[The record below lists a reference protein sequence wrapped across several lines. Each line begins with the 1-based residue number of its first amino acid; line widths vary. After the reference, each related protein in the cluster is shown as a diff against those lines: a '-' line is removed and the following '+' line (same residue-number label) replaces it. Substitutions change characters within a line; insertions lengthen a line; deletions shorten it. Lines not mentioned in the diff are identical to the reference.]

1 MGFGYFAPLMRRLPL
16 LILLVLLAA
25 FPAAASASSTQSMT
39 FEAPRELLDAGT
51 RDRTL
56 QEVRDFGVDRVR
68 VLVYWKDYAPA
79 PTSKRR
85 PDFDAADPNAYPA
98 GAWDRLDGL
107 FASAQARGITVQLTL
122 TGPVPRWATS
132 TKRDYVTRPSTKEF
146 QAFATAVG
154 RRFGDRVGVWSIWNE
169 PNHPQFLLPQFV
181 KKHAKSPR
189 IYRNLFLAG
198 QRGLAASGNGGDLL
212 LFGETAPR
220 GTPRVVAPLAFLR
233 GALCLDRSY
242 HRKGRCKRV
251 EAGGFAHHAY
261 TTRVGPRFRPPD
273 RDDVTIGVLSRLTKA
288 LDRAARAGAIRR
300 GLGIYLTEFG
310 IQSTPDPFVGV
321 TLARQAE
328 YLAIAEHM
336 AYVNPR
342 VRSFSQYLLS
352 DDKPRKGP
360 RVERYGGFESGL
372 RRSDGR
378 AKPSYAGFRLP
389 LAAET
394 YGRFDVLWGRVRPQA
409 AQTKVTILAARRPG
423 RPFKPLRTLTTN
435 HRGVFGLRAL
445 HHDKQRY
452 RVQWTAPDGR
462 VWRGPPIR
470 AT

>member
-1 MGFGYFAPLMRRLPL
+1 M
-16 LILLVLLAA
+16 LLAA
-25 FPAAASASSTQSMT
+25 FPAAASASSSQAMT
-39 FEAPRELLDAGT
+39 FEAPRELLDAST

-56 QEVRDFGVDRVR
+56 QEIRELGVDRVR

-79 PTSKRR
+79 ATSKRR

-98 GAWDRLDGL
+98 GAWARLDGL
-107 FASAQARGITVQLTL
+107 FDSAQARGITVQLTL
-122 TGPVPRWATS
+122 TGPVPRWATKG
-132 TKRDYVTRPSTKEF
+132 KRDNVTSPSTKEF

-154 RRFGDRVGVWSIWNE
+154 RRFGAKVGVWSIWNE

-181 KKHAKSPR
+181 KKKPKSPR

-198 QRGLAASGNGGDLL
+198 QRGLAASGNGADTL

-233 GALCLDRSY
+233 GALCLDRNY
-242 HRKGRCKRV
+242 HRRGRCARV
-251 EAGGFAHHAY
+251 NAGGIAHHAY

-273 RDDVTIGVLSRLTKA
+273 RDDVTIGVISRLT
-288 LDRAARAGAIRR
+288 RAVERAGKAGAIRR
-300 GLGIYLTEFG
+300 GLGVYLTEFG

-352 DDKPRKGP
+352 DDKPRKGS

-372 RRSDGR
+372 RRSNGK
-378 AKPSYAGFRLP
+378 AKPSLAAFRLP
-389 LAAET
+389 LAAEA
-394 YGRFDVLWGRVRPQA
+394 YGRSDVLWGRVRPQPA
-409 AQTKVTILAARRPG
+409 RTKVTILASRRKG
-423 RPFKPLRTLTTN
+423 RPFKPLRTVTTN
-435 HRGVFGLRAL
+435 HRGVFGLRAK

-452 RVQWTAPDGR
+452 RVQWTAPDGK
-462 VWRGPPIR
+462 VWLGPPIR

>member
-1 MGFGYFAPLMRRLPL
+1 MSRFPVV
-16 LILLVLLAA
+16 ILLMLLAA
-25 FPAAASASSTQSMT
+25 FPAAASASSSQTMT

-56 QEVRDFGVDRVR
+56 QEIAELGVDRVR
-68 VLVYWKDYAPA
+68 VLVYWRDYAPA
-79 PTSKRR
+79 PTSRRR
-85 PDFDAADPNAYPA
+85 PAFDAADPDAYPA
-98 GAWDRLDGL
+98 GAWGRLDGL
-107 FASAQARGITVQLTL
+107 FDSAQARGITVQLTL
-122 TGPVPRWATS
+122 TGPVPRWAT
-132 TKRDYVTRPSTKEF
+132 KGRRDNLTSPSPKEF

-154 RRFGDRVGVWSIWNE
+154 RRFGARVGVWSIWNE

-181 KKHAKSPR
+181 KKKAKSPR

-198 QRGLAASGNGGDLL
+198 QRGLRASGNGADTL

-233 GALCLDRSY
+233 GALCLNRDYR
-242 HRKGRCKRV
+242 RRGRCARV

-273 RDDVTIGVLSRLTKA
+273 RDDVTIGVISRLTNA
-288 LDRAARAGAIRR
+288 LNRAGRAGAIRR
-300 GLGIYLTEFG
+300 GLGVYLTEFG

-321 TLARQAE
+321 SLARQAE

-352 DDKPRKGP
+352 DDRPRKGS

-378 AKPSYAGFRLP
+378 AKPSLAAFRLP
-389 LAAET
+389 LAAEA
-394 YGRFDVLWGRVRPQA
+394 YGRSDVLWGRVRPLA
-409 AQTKVTILAARRPG
+409 ARTKVTILASRRKG
-423 RPFKPLRTLTTN
+423 RPFKPLRTVSTN
-435 HRGVFGLRAL
+435 HRGVFGLRAK

>member
-1 MGFGYFAPLMRRLPL
+1 MSRLPIA
-16 LILLVLLAA
+16 ILLMLLAA
-25 FPAAASASSTQSMT
+25 FPAAASASSSQSMT
-39 FEAPRELLDAGT
+39 FEAPRELLDPST

-56 QEVRDFGVDRVR
+56 QEISDLGVDRVR
-68 VLVYWKDYAPA
+68 VLVYWKDFAPA
-79 PTSKRR
+79 ATSKQR

-98 GAWDRLDGL
+98 GAWSRLDGL
-107 FASAQARGITVQLTL
+107 FDAAQPRGITVQLTL
-122 TGPVPRWATS
+122 TGPVPRWATKG
-132 TKRDYVTRPSTKEF
+132 KRDNVTNPSTKEF

-154 RRFGDRVGVWSIWNE
+154 RRFGAKVGVWSIWNE

-181 KKHAKSPR
+181 GKSAKSPR

-198 QRGLAASGNGGDLL
+198 QRGLRASGNGADTL

-233 GALCLDRSY
+233 GALCLDSRY
-242 HRKGRCKRV
+242 HRRGRCARV

-273 RDDVTIGVLSRLTKA
+273 RDDVTIGVVSRLTKA

-300 GLGIYLTEFG
+300 GLGVYLTEFG

-321 TLARQAE
+321 SLARQAE

-342 VRSFSQYLLS
+342 VRSFSQYLLG
-352 DDKPRKGP
+352 DDRPRKGS

-378 AKPSYAGFRLP
+378 AKPSLAAFRLP
-389 LAAET
+389 LAAEA
-394 YGRFDVLWGRVRPQA
+394 YGRSDVLWGRVRPQA
-409 AQTKVTILAARRPG
+409 AQTKVTILASRRKG
-423 RPFKPLRTLTTN
+423 RPFKALRTVTTN
-435 HRGVFGLRAL
+435 HRGVFGLRAK
-445 HHDKQRY
+445 HHAKQRY
-452 RVQWTAPDGR
+452 RVQWTGPTGK
-462 VWRGPPIR
+462 VWLGPPIR

>member
-1 MGFGYFAPLMRRLPL
+1 MSRLPI
-16 LILLVLLAA
+16 LILLMLLAA
-25 FPAAASASSTQSMT
+25 FPAAASASSSQSMT

-56 QEVRDFGVDRVR
+56 QEIRELGVDRVR
-68 VLVYWKDYAPA
+68 VLVYWRDVAPA

-85 PDFDAADPNAYPA
+85 PDFDAADPNGYPA
-98 GAWDRLDGL
+98 GAWGRLDGL
-107 FASAQARGITVQLTL
+107 FDSAQARGITVQLTL
-122 TGPVPRWATS
+122 TGPVPRWATKG
-132 TKRDYVTRPSTKEF
+132 KRDNVTSPSTKEF

-154 RRFGDRVGVWSIWNE
+154 RRFGARVGVWSIWNE

-181 KKHAKSPR
+181 KKKPKSPR

-198 QRGLAASGNGGDLL
+198 QRGLAASGNGADTL

-233 GALCLDRSY
+233 GALCLDRNY
-242 HRKGRCKRV
+242 HRRGRCARV
-251 EAGGFAHHAY
+251 NAGGIAHHAY
-261 TTRVGPRFRPPD
+261 TKRVGPRFRPPD

-300 GLGIYLTEFG
+300 GLGVYLTEFG

-352 DDKPRKGP
+352 DDKPRKGS

-372 RRSDGR
+372 RFSNGK
-378 AKPSYAGFRLP
+378 AKTSYAAFRLP
-389 LAAET
+389 LAAEA
-394 YGRFDVLWGRVRPQA
+394 YGRSDVLWGRVRPQA
-409 AQTKVTILAARRPG
+409 ARTKVTILASPRKG
-423 RPFKPLRTLTTN
+423 KPFKPLRTVTTN
-435 HRGVFGLRAL
+435 HRGVFGLRAT
-445 HHDKQRY
+445 HHDRQRY
-452 RVQWTAPDGR
+452 RVQWTPPTGK
-462 VWRGPPIR
+462 VWLGPPIR
-470 AT
+470 AS

>member
-1 MGFGYFAPLMRRLPL
+1 MSRLPIV
-16 LILLVLLAA
+16 ILLMLLAA
-25 FPAAASASSTQSMT
+25 FPAAASASSSQSMT
-39 FEAPRELLDAGT
+39 FEAPREFLDPST

-56 QEVRDFGVDRVR
+56 QEISDLGVDRVR
-68 VLVYWKDYAPA
+68 VLVYWKDFAPA
-79 PTSKRR
+79 ATSKQR
-85 PDFDAADPNAYPA
+85 PDFDAADPAAYPA
-98 GAWDRLDGL
+98 GAWSRLDGL
-107 FASAQARGITVQLTL
+107 FDAAQARGITVQLTL
-122 TGPVPRWATS
+122 TGPVPRWATKG
-132 TKRDYVTRPSTKEF
+132 KRDNVTSPSTKEF

-154 RRFGDRVGVWSIWNE
+154 RRFGAKVGVWSIWNE
-169 PNHPQFLLPQFV
+169 PNHPQFLRPQFV
-181 KKHAKSPR
+181 GKSAKSPR

-198 QRGLAASGNGGDLL
+198 QRGLRASGNGADTL

-233 GALCLDRSY
+233 GALCLDGQY
-242 HRKGRCKRV
+242 HRRGRCARV

-300 GLGIYLTEFG
+300 GLGVYLTEFG

-321 TLARQAE
+321 SLARQSE

-352 DDKPRKGP
+352 DDRPRKGS

-378 AKPSYAGFRLP
+378 AKPALAAFRMP
-389 LAAET
+389 LAAEA
-394 YGRFDVLWGRVRPQA
+394 YGRSDVLWGRVRPQA
-409 AQTKVTILAARRPG
+409 AQTKVTILASRRNG
-423 RPFKPLRTLTTN
+423 KPFKPLRTVTTN
-435 HRGVFGLRAL
+435 HRGVFGLRAG

-452 RVQWTAPDGR
+452 RVQWTAPTGK
-462 VWRGPPIR
+462 VWLGPPIR